1 MLKKSLLLSVG
12 GIIFVIGMILFPL
25 PVPFGLPT
33 MIVGLAIMF
42 RASDKVKRRVIRWTD
57 KNHHTRMAW
66 LRFKDYRR
74 RKKLAQ
80 ADKLS

>member
-1 MLKKSLLLSVG
+1 MIKKTLLLTIG

-42 RASDKVKRRVIRWTD
+42 KASNEVKRRVIKLFD
-57 KNHHTRMAW
+57 KNRHTRKAW
-66 LRFKDYRR
+66 QKARDYRR
-74 RKKLAQ
+74 QKKSL
-80 ADKLS
+80 